1 VHASWTLAALARRTS
16 PDQESKGWPPGIPY
30 IIGNE
35 GCERFSY
42 YGMRSILTLYLAEVL
57 YARHPAFAA
66 APEVFARAHFHL
78 FVAGVYALP
87 MVGAVIADRLL
98 GKYRTI
104 LWLSMVYAAGN
115 LTLAAFPHDTWGVW
129 TGLALISIGAGGIK
143 PCVSAHVGDQFGKGN
158 WFRLRTIY
166 QAFYFII
173 NFGSFFANLLIPWLW
188 HHFGIRVA
196 FGVPGVLMLGATVVF
211 WMGRNV
217 FIHVPPNPGGR
228 LGLLDAASS
237 TALFL
242 SIGHLFFSAGQPWPV
257 LLGLSAG
264 FLALGVVLFRRRQA
278 LAPDD
283 GFLAVLLYAVGAWL
297 KKPTRTFFAP
307 AVARF
312 GAGTVEGPVAAL
324 RITSVF
330 VLVSLF
336 WALFDQHGSTWILQ
350 AKMMDLHLAGD
361 VTALPSQVQAANPL
375 LVMLLIPFTNK
386 VLFPVLERLHIRPTP
401 LQRMTAGMVL
411 TAASFVAA
419 ALVQAAIDRSPPAS
433 VWFGWQMIAYVL
445 ITLGEVLVSITG
457 LEFAYSQAPRR
468 MKSTIMGFWLLAV
481 TLGNVLVSLISRIAL
496 PLAQSFWLFAGLMA
510 IAALLFGVRAH
521 FYKARDYVQQ

>member
-1 VHASWTLAALARRTS
+1 MRRTS
-16 PDQESKGWPPGIPY
+16 PDQDSTGWPPGIPY

-57 YARHPAFAA
+57 YAGHPAFAA
-66 APEVFARAHFHL
+66 APEAFARAHFHL

-104 LWLSMVYAAGN
+104 LWLSAVYAMGN
-115 LTLAAFPHDTWGVW
+115 LLLAAFPHDTWGVW
-129 TGLALISIGAGGIK
+129 AGLALISIGSGGIK
-143 PCVSAHVGDQFGKGN
+143 PCVSAHVGDQFGRAN

-173 NFGSFFANLLIPWLW
+173 NFGSFFATLLIPWLW
-188 HHFGIRVA
+188 HRFGIRVA
-196 FGVPGVLMLGATVVF
+196 FAVPGVLMLAATVVF
-211 WMGRNV
+211 WMGRKV
-217 FIHVPPNPGGR
+217 FIHVPPSPGGK

-237 TALFL
+237 TAFFL
-242 SIGHLFFSAGQPWPV
+242 AIGHLFFSGGRPWPV
-257 LLGLSAG
+257 LLAMSAG
-264 FLALGVVLFRRRQA
+264 FLLVGVLLFRRRQA
-278 LAPDD
+278 LARDD
-283 GFLAVLLYAVGAWL
+283 GFLAVVSFALGAWL
-297 KKPTRTFFAP
+297 KRPTRAFFAP

-312 GAGTVEGPVAAL
+312 GAETVEGPVAAL

-330 VLVSLF
+330 LLVSLF
-336 WALFDQHGSTWILQ
+336 WALFDQHGSSWILQ
-350 AKMMDLHLAGD
+350 AKLMDLHLVGD
-361 VTALPSQVQAANPL
+361 LKVLPSQVQAANPL
-375 LVMLLIPFTNK
+375 LVMLLIPFTNR
-386 VLFPVLERLHIRPTP
+386 VVFPVLERFGIRPTP

-411 TAASFVAA
+411 TAASFVSA
-419 ALVQAAIDRSPPAS
+419 ALVQAAIDRAPPTS

-481 TLGNVLVSLISRIAL
+481 SLGNVLVSLIARIAL
-496 PLAQSFWLFAGLMA
+496 PLAASFWLFAGLMA
-510 IAALLFGVRAH
+510 VAALLFGIRAA
-521 FYKARDYVQQ
+521 FYKPRDYVQE